1 MLEFAAPWWFLALP
15 LPWLTWL
22 SLARLRR
29 GKQAGAP
36 AALVHAQA
44 DILAELSA
52 QPSSRSDPVPWLW
65 ILGCALLLTAL
76 ARPQWVDTTAGT
88 YQGRDFLLAIDV
100 SGSMRAQDF
109 VVDGQ
114 IINRLDMLK
123 RVVDRFLAGRH
134 GDRIGLIVFGDDAY
148 TLSPLTSDLGLV
160 RTLLDEVRNGMAGEK
175 TALGDAVALAVERL
189 QDHEAATR
197 TLVLLTDGS
206 NTAGTITPETAMI
219 RAREEGVRIYAVGI
233 GSHRKVPFPRGAN
246 EAPAITEMPLDEDV
260 LRRMA
265 QQTGGRYYLA
275 ENTEEMRRI
284 IADIELLEKVDIRD
298 NAASRRREWY
308 WLPLAVGLVLLL
320 VWHLR
325 TRREVLP

>member
-1 MLEFAAPWWFLALP
+1 MLEFAAPWWLLALP
-15 LPWLTWL
+15 VPWLVWL
-22 SLARLRR
+22 SLARRRR
-29 GKQAGAP
+29 GKQTGAP
-36 AALVHAQA
+36 AALIHAQA
-44 DILAELSA
+44 DILAELAA

-65 ILGCALLLTAL
+65 ILGCTLLLTAL

-123 RVVDRFLAGRH
+123 RVVDRFLVGRR

-148 TLSPLTSDLGLV
+148 TLAPLTGDLDLV

-175 TALGDAVALAVERL
+175 TALGNAVALAVERL
-189 QDHEAATR
+189 RDHEATTR

-206 NTAGTITPETAMI
+206 NTAGTITPEAATMMAK
-219 RAREEGVRIYAVGI
+219 EESVRIYAVGI

-284 IADIELLEKVDIRD
+284 ITDIELLEKVDIRD
-298 NAASRRREWY
+298 NADSRRSEWY
-308 WLPLAVGLVLLL
+308 WLPLAAGLVLLL

-325 TRREVLP
+325 ARREVLP